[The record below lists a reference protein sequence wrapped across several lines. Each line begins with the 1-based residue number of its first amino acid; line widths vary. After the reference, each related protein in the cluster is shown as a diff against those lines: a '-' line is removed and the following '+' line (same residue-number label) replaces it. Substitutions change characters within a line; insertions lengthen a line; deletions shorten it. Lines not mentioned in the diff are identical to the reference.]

1 MQLKINYFKR
11 DPNNACGVS
20 DINVHVSDKIFKYP
34 FNPALI
40 HQVISSYLI
49 NSRQGSKAQK
59 SRSEVIGSNKKPWR
73 QKGTGRARSGSVK
86 SPIWRSGGVTF
97 ASKPKKY
104 NQKINKK
111 MYRGAIKSI
120 LSKLVCDNRL
130 LLIEDLFLEKP
141 KTKFLLERIGKMV
154 SKKSVLIITNVID
167 NNVLLS
173 SRNLHKVSI
182 LDLSHINPVSL
193 VNFDITLIMQSAVH
207 DLEQK
212 LI

>member
-1 MQLKINYFKR
+1 MKLKLGCFAT
-11 DPNNACGVS
+11 DPDNIDNLSDVYVS
-20 DINVHVSDKIFKYP
+20 NSIFKCP
-34 FNPALI
+34 FNPPLI

-59 SRSEVIGSNKKPWR
+59 SRSEVTGSNKKPWR

-104 NQKINKK
+104 YQKINKK

-120 LSKLVCDNRL
+120 LSKLIDDNRL
-130 LLIEDLFLEKP
+130 FLIEDFFLKQP
-141 KTKFLLERIGKMV
+141 KTKFLLEKIRKIA
-154 SKKSVLIITNVID
+154 SNKSVLIITDTID
-167 NNVLLS
+167 KNTFLS
-173 SRNLHKVSI
+173 SRNLYKVSI
-182 LDLSHINPVSL
+182 LDSSHMNPVSL
-193 VNFDITLIMQSAVH
+193 INCEITLITKSAINK
-207 DLEQK
+207 LEQQ